1 MNIELPVFAIHGNH
15 DYPQDEC
22 GNLSVLDLFHTTK
35 YLNHFGKFTNND
47 KIKVIL
53 MKKIGKNLT
62 LSRNYE
68 SEGMNNNLFNKVN
81 LMFYYVVF
89 IWFFFR

>member
-35 YLNHFGKFTNND
+35 YLNHFGKFTNTD
-47 KIKVIL
+47 KIKVQGAGKIRKDLKIL
-53 MKKIGKNLT
+53 RTG
-62 LSRNYE
+62 R
-68 SEGMNNNLFNKVN
+68 EGGGG
-81 LMFYYVVF
+81 
-89 IWFFFR
+89 RGR

>member
-47 KIKVIL
+47 KIKV
-53 MKKIGKNLT
+53 KYG
-62 LSRNYE
+62 
-68 SEGMNNNLFNKVN
+68 
-81 LMFYYVVF
+81 
-89 IWFFFR
+89 